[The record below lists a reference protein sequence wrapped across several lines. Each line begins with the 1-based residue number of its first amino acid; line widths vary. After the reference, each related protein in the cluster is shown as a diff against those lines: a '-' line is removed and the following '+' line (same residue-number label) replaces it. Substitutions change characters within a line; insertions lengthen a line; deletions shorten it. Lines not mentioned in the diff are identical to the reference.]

1 MGRVCRYARR
11 MTPPAGRP
19 TPALAERLA
28 QRTLEL
34 VDIPSESLHE
44 AAVRSHLLS
53 LVPPEFAPEYA
64 AEDAF
69 VFARPRRPAVPLALL
84 VGHYDTVPAQDNVP
98 GRIADG
104 AVHGCGATDM
114 KGGVAVAI
122 ELVRD
127 LAREDPGPIDVALLL
142 FGKEELPAHFSPL
155 PDLFERSLLASSAD
169 LAILLEPTDLT
180 IQAGCLGNMNA
191 TITFS
196 GTSGHSAR
204 PWTADNAIEKAI
216 AGLAPIA
223 SLERREAVVGG
234 LPFYEVASIT
244 RLDAGIADNVIPDR
258 AVATVNFRYAP
269 DRTPERAADYL
280 RAPHAGRRN
289 ARDHGR
295 LAARHGRHGHAA
307 RPRTARRRRP
317 GLRAQAG
324 LDERGG
330 LHEPRNRRDQLRPGR
345 DALRTS
351 PGRARRDRL
360 PRDGVCH
367 PPPLPHHLAPCR
379 SPPFSAARRP
389 TRSCAS
395 IRQQPIAGPPG
406 SR

>member
-1 MGRVCRYARR
+1 
-11 MTPPAGRP
+11 
-19 TPALAERLA
+19 
-28 QRTLEL
+28 
-34 VDIPSESLHE
+34 
-44 AAVRSHLLS
+44 
-53 LVPPEFAPEYA
+53 
-64 AEDAF
+64 
-69 VFARPRRPAVPLALL
+69 
-84 VGHYDTVPAQDNVP
+84 
-98 GRIADG
+98 
-104 AVHGCGATDM
+104 M

-155 PDLFERSLLASSAD
+155 PDLFERSLLAPSAD

-269 DRTPERAADYL
+269 DRTPEHAADYL
-280 RAPHAGRRN
+280 RALTPAGATLEITGDSPPATVVTETPLVR
-289 ARDHGR
+289 ALRDAGD
-295 LAARHGRHGHAA
+295 LAFEPKQAWTNVADFTSRGIDAINFG
-307 RPRTARRRRP
+307 P
-317 GLRAQAG
+317 GATRYA
-324 LDERGG
+324 
-330 LHEPRNRRDQLRPGR
+330 HRRDEL
-345 DALRTS
+345 
-351 PGRARRDRL
+351 
-360 PRDGVCH
+360 VEI
-367 PPPLPHHLAPCR
+367 
-379 SPPFSAARRP
+379 
-389 TRSCAS
+389 AS
-395 IRQQPIAGPPG
+395 LETAYATLHRFLTT
-406 SR
+406 

>member
-1 MGRVCRYARR
+1 MGRVCRYARP
-11 MTPPAGRP
+11 MTPLP
-19 TPALAERLA
+19 EQRLA

-44 AAVRSHLLS
+44 AEVRSHLLS

-114 KGGVAVAI
+114 KGGVAVAV

-142 FGKEELPAHFSPL
+142 FGKEELPAQFSPL
-155 PDLFERSLLASSAD
+155 PDLFDRSLLAPSAD

-196 GTSGHSAR
+196 GISGHSAR

-223 SLERREAVVGG
+223 ALERRE
-234 LPFYEVASIT
+234 PSS
-244 RLDAGIADNVIPDR
+244 AG
-258 AVATVNFRYAP
+258 
-269 DRTPERAADYL
+269 
-280 RAPHAGRRN
+280 
-289 ARDHGR
+289 
-295 LAARHGRHGHAA
+295 
-307 RPRTARRRRP
+307 
-317 GLRAQAG
+317 
-324 LDERGG
+324 
-330 LHEPRNRRDQLRPGR
+330 
-345 DALRTS
+345 
-351 PGRARRDRL
+351 
-360 PRDGVCH
+360 
-367 PPPLPHHLAPCR
+367 CR
-379 SPPFSAARRP
+379 S
-389 TRSCAS
+389 TRSYRS
-395 IRQQPIAGPPG
+395 PG
-406 SR
+406 SRRGSRTT